1 MEVVRTFRAFLEFC
15 YVARRSVL
23 TEDDLD
29 KLKDALTRFHRYR
42 SIFVTD
48 GVCEKGISL
57 PRQHALVHYHA
68 LIRLFGAP
76 NGLCTSL
83 SESKHKDSTK
93 AVYRRSNRN
102 NPLGQMLVANTR
114 IDQLSAA
121 RGNYTNHGM
130 LLDSDEVPSSHS
142 DGISTL
148 SISISLSDII
158 LLQYMLIN
166 LRLALRRSMV
176 ALFQNRTIL
185 AKLLTNQYLM
195 KTLWKRPCAIQ
206 RCWQK

>member
-1 MEVVRTFRAFLEFC
+1 MVYVRRASHCQGNMPSCITMHSYNYL
-15 YVARRSVL
+15 
-23 TEDDLD
+23 
-29 KLKDALTRFHRYR
+29 
-42 SIFVTD
+42 
-48 GVCEKGISL
+48 GL
-57 PRQHALVHYHA
+57 PMV
-68 LIRLFGAP
+68 F
-76 NGLCTSL
+76 TSL

-121 RGNYTNHGM
+121 HGNYTNRGM

-148 SISISLSDII
+148 SISISLSDIV

>member
-121 RGNYTNHGM
+121 RGNYTNRGM

-148 SISISLSDII
+148 SISISLSDIV

>member
-1 MEVVRTFRAFLEFC
+1 VEVVRTFRAFLEFC
-15 YVARRSVL
+15 YIARRSVL

-29 KLKDALTRFHRYR
+29 KLKDALACFHRYR

-121 RGNYTNHGM
+121 RGNYTNRGM

-142 DGISTL
+142 DGISTF
-148 SISISLSDII
+148 SISISLSDIV

>member
-15 YVARRSVL
+15 YIARRSVL

-29 KLKDALTRFHRYR
+29 KLKDALACFHRYR

-121 RGNYTNHGM
+121 RGNYTNRGM

-142 DGISTL
+142 DGISTF
-148 SISISLSDII
+148 SISISLSDIV

>member
-1 MEVVRTFRAFLEFC
+1 MEVVRAFNAFLEFC
-15 YVARRSVL
+15 YIARRSVL

-29 KLKDALTRFHRYR
+29 KLKDALAHFHYYR
-42 SIFVTD
+42 SVFVTD
-48 GVCEKGISL
+48 GVREKGISL

-114 IDQLSAA
+114 IDNLSAA
-121 RGNYTNHGM
+121 RGNYTNRGM
-130 LLDSDEVPSSHS
+130 LPDLDKAPRSLS
-142 DGISTL
+142 DGISTFPV
-148 SISISLSDII
+148 SISQVSDII
-158 LLQYMLIN
+158 PLQYMLID
-166 LRLALRRSMV
+166 LLILRRWV
-176 ALFQNRTIL
+176 IALFQNRTIL
-185 AKLLTNQYLM
+185 ARLLINQYLM
-195 KTLWKRPCAIQ
+195 KTLRKRLSAIR
-206 RCWQK
+206 RCLQK

>member
-29 KLKDALTRFHRYR
+29 KLKDALTRFHRYW

-121 RGNYTNHGM
+121 RGNYTNRGM

-148 SISISLSDII
+148 SISISLSDIV